1 MYTLDRKMC
10 TGETIHKLD
19 YFSLLLL
26 KSLELEVE
34 YAYFAAQIDR
44 FLCLLCGEWALGG
57 TGSSNCSLLS
67 SLHSSIFSK
76 ANCSCTEI
84 VQVVSPEFQSSFL
97 IFIYFIKLLT
107 S

>member
-34 YAYFAAQIDR
+34 YAYFAAQID
-44 FLCLLCGEWALGG
+44 
-57 TGSSNCSLLS
+57 
-67 SLHSSIFSK
+67 
-76 ANCSCTEI
+76 
-84 VQVVSPEFQSSFL
+84 SFCAFCVESGL
-97 IFIYFIKLLT
+97 
-107 S
+107 